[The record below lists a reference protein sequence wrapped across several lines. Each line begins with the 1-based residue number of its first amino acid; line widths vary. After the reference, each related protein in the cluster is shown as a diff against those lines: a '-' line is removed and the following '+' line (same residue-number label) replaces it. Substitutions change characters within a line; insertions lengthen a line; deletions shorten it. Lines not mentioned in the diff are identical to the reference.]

1 MFNILFPLFTSVP
14 SFNLYIISSLIFNIV
29 MYSTS
34 FLPNSQ
40 KKSTLITQFCEESI
54 VLQK

>member
-40 KKSTLITQFCEESI
+40 KKSTLITQLCEESI